1 MGFEKQNLEVQ
12 KNVNSENLRV
22 LKKNWFHWTKSADKV
37 IYHVGIRTPRTVGL
51 AKLTAS
57 LLTNLDKYLS
67 LAVEGFGDL
76 PNLPF
81 SEDWVKRMHIPATE
95 NGIGLKNTP

>member
-1 MGFEKQNLEVQ
+1 M
-12 KNVNSENLRV
+12 
-22 LKKNWFHWTKSADKV
+22 
-37 IYHVGIRTPRTVGL
+37 GL

-57 LLTNLDKYLS
+57 ILTNLKSVESLENLLI

-81 SEDWVKRMHIPATE
+81 SEEWVKIINIRRKE
-95 NGIGLKNTP
+95 GYQNGIGLKEYSLNEHFAPSDVMAAYTA